1 MLLQIHDE
9 LVFECPEAHAPA
21 AAEVIRERMENPPS
35 PPSSPMTLSV
45 PLKVDVRWARNW
57 FEGK

>member
-9 LVFECPEAHAPA
+9 LVFECPLDHAKPFQNY
-21 AAEVIRERMENPPS
+21 VVDRMES
-35 PPSSPMTLSV
+35 AMDLDV
-45 PLKVDVRWARNW
+45 PLAVESAISPTW

>member
-9 LVFECPEAHAPA
+9 LVFECPEAN
-21 AAEVIRERMENPPS
+21 AEHVRARMVKAMEGAMS
-35 PPSSPMTLSV
+35 LSV
-45 PLKVDVRWARNW
+45 PVKVDAHIGRNW